1 MGNSFTNRPMEVWVE
16 MENVPITKAGY
27 DQLYQELE
35 RLRTVELQKN
45 AGQIQKAREF
55 GDISE
60 NSEYSAAKEQQA
72 FLNGRIMKLQEM
84 LSRVTIVPTDNLPK
98 DRVVFG
104 SKVKVQ
110 DLDTGKV
117 GVYQLV
123 GPYESAPEKGLL
135 SVTSPIGKAL
145 IGKEP
150 GEVVELKTP
159 GGLKELEILEILP

>member
-1 MGNSFTNRPMEVWVE
+1 MD
-16 MENVPITKAGY
+16 NVPITKEGY
-27 DQLYQELE
+27 DRLYRELE

-72 FLNGRIMKLQEM
+72 FLNGRILKLQEM
-84 LSRVTIVPTDNLPK
+84 LSTVTIVPTENLPR

-104 SKVKVQ
+104 SRVRVEEV
-110 DLDTGKV
+110 DTGKV

-135 SVTSPIGKAL
+135 SVTSPIGRAL

-150 GEVVELKTP
+150 GDVVELKAP
-159 GGLKELEILEILP
+159 GGDKELEILEILP

>member
-1 MGNSFTNRPMEVWVE
+1 MES
-16 MENVPITKAGY
+16 VPITKAGY
-27 DQLYQELE
+27 DRLYEELE

-60 NSEYSAAKEQQA
+60 NSEYTAAKEQQA
-72 FLNGRIMKLQEM
+72 FLSGRIQKLQEM
-84 LSRVTIVPTDNLPK
+84 LSTVKIVPTDNLPG

-104 SKVKVQ
+104 SRVKVEE
-110 DLDTGKV
+110 LDTGRV

-135 SVTSPIGKAL
+135 SVTSPIGRAL
-145 IGKEP
+145 IGREP
-150 GEVVELKTP
+150 GDVVELKTP
-159 GGLKELEILEILP
+159 GGTKELEILEILP